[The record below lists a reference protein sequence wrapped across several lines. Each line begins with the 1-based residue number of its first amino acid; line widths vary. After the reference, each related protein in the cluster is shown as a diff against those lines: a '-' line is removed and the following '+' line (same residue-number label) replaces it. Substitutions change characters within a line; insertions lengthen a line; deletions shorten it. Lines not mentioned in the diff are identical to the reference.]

1 MNEKSEISQ
10 YRLED
15 IEPGITQNFRV
26 RVTES
31 MIDEYARLTG
41 DFSPIHMEEEY
52 ARTTKFGQRICHG
65 MLLSSFFSRL
75 IGMHLPGK
83 NGLLLSYSLR
93 HLLPCYL
100 NQVITVEGT
109 VLDKSIATRI
119 ITLKAAVRDSHGKE
133 LVDGVIKVLVRN
145 DANSALA

>member
-1 MNEKSEISQ
+1 MNERSEISQ

-15 IEPGITQNFRV
+15 IEPGITQNFSV
-26 RVTES
+26 RVTEA
-31 MIDEYARLTG
+31 MINKYAKLTG
-41 DFSPIHMEEEY
+41 DFSPIHMDEEY

-93 HLLPCYL
+93 HLLPCYV
-100 NQVITVEGT
+100 NQVIVVEGT
-109 VLDKSIATRI
+109 VLDKSPATRV
-119 ITLKAAVRDSHGKE
+119 ITLKAVVRDSLGKV
-133 LVDGVIKVLVRN
+133 LVDGVLKVIVRE
-145 DANSALA
+145 

>member
-1 MNEKSEISQ
+1 MMNERSRIAQ
-10 YRLED
+10 YGLDD
-15 IEPGITQNFRV
+15 IKPGLTQKFRV
-26 RVTES
+26 KVTET
-31 MIDEYARLTG
+31 MINEFAKLTG

-65 MLLSSFFSRL
+65 MLLGSFFSRL

-100 NQVITVEGT
+100 NQEIIVDGI
-109 VLDKSIATRI
+109 VLDKSVATRV
-119 ITLKAAVRDSHGKE
+119 ITLKVAIRDSLGKI
-133 LVDGVIKVLVRN
+133 LVDGVLKVLVTK
-145 DANSALA
+145 

>member
-1 MNEKSEISQ
+1 MNERSKIAQ
-10 YRLED
+10 YGLDD
-15 IEPGITQNFRV
+15 IKPGLTQSFRV
-26 RVTES
+26 KVTET
-31 MIDEYARLTG
+31 MINEFAKLTG

-65 MLLSSFFSRL
+65 MLLGSFFSRL

-100 NQVITVEGT
+100 NQEIIVDGI
-109 VLDKSIATRI
+109 VLDKSVATRV
-119 ITLKAAVRDSHGKE
+119 ITLKVAIRDSLGKI
-133 LVDGVIKVLVRN
+133 LVDGVLKVLVTK
-145 DANSALA
+145 